1 MPFLYTKN
9 IISNKDKFITFK
21 IKNFKRKKKLWLSM
35 TALRDL

>member
-21 IKNFKRKKKLWLSM
+21 IKNFKRKKKIM
-35 TALRDL
+35 AFNDCPT